1 MKQTTVRNPVRT
13 SVLAAPVAASLVV
26 LLAACG
32 GGSGASGGGQGG
44 GDASYVDDATFTLG
58 MSSDPGNLDPVMGA
72 GTSLFTVTQFA
83 YDPLVSVDGETGE
96 IQSQLATEWDVQG
109 TTVTLTLADGIT
121 CADGTEL
128 TAGAVADSLNFVTD
142 PKNQSPFLGT
152 FIPVGAKA
160 SADDASR
167 TVTLELDS
175 PAPFVLNG
183 LGNLPIV
190 CPSGTE
196 DRSSLRQ
203 ATAGT
208 GPYELTEAA
217 PGDHYTYT
225 LREGY
230 TWGPDGAT
238 TDEKGLP
245 ATVVVQVVENESTAA
260 NLLLSRGLN
269 AASVSG
275 PDAQRLDKSGLFSA
289 DSPAVAGEQW
299 YNHADGR
306 VTSDPDVRM
315 ALTQALDLD
324 ELQGVVTSGEGSTP
338 TVLAANEPV
347 ACPGDSVSGSLPAHD
362 PDAAAA
368 LLDDAGWS
376 EGSDGVRTKDGKP
389 LAVTFLYQNNLGSS
403 GDAAAELAVQ
413 QWKEI
418 GVDATAKAQNETTL
432 TGTIF
437 GAGDWDVAWVA
448 LNVSSPDQL
457 VPFLSGPAAPDGTNF
472 SAISNPD
479 YESAV
484 KEATQLTG
492 TEGCDTWLE
501 AESGLIANAD
511 IVPFA
516 ATQARTFGAGAE
528 FAVPGQLQPLSI
540 RMLAE

>member
-1 MKQTTVRNPVRT
+1 MNRTTVST
-13 SVLAAPVAASLVV
+13 CALALSLAAT
-26 LLAACG
+26 LAGCG
-32 GGSGASGGGQGG
+32 GGDG
-44 GDASYVDDATFTLG
+44 GDGGPGDGDAASYVDGGTFTLG
-58 MSSDPGNLDPVMGA
+58 LSSDPGNLDPVMAA

-96 IQSQLATEWDVQG
+96 IRSQLASEWTVDG
-109 TTVTLTLADGIT
+109 TTVSLTLAEGIT

-128 TAGAVADSLNFVTD
+128 TATHVADSLNFVAD

-152 FIPVGAKA
+152 FLPVGAQA
-160 SADDASR
+160 EADDAAR
-167 TVTLELDS
+167 TVTLTLES

-190 CPSGTE
+190 CPAGME
-196 DRSSLRQ
+196 DRSTLSGG
-203 ATAGT
+203 TAGT

-238 TDEKGLP
+238 TDEPGLP

-260 NLLLSRGLN
+260 NLLLSGGLN

-275 PDAQRLDKSGLFSA
+275 PDAERLEQSELFSA
-289 DSPAVAGEQW
+289 STPALVGEQW
-299 YNHADGR
+299 FNHAEGR
-306 VTSDPDVRM
+306 VTAGPDVRM
-315 ALTQALDLD
+315 ALTQALDLE
-324 ELQGVVTSGEGSTP
+324 ELQGVITAGKGSTP

-347 ACPGDSVSGSLPAHD
+347 ACPGDSVGSSLPAHD

-368 LLDDAGWS
+368 LLDEAGWTA
-376 EGSDGVRTKDGKP
+376 GSDGVRTKDGEP
-389 LAVTFLYQNNLGSS
+389 LSLTFLYQNNLGSS

-413 QWKEI
+413 QWKAL

-437 GAGDWDVAWVA
+437 GAGDWDVAWVS

-457 VPFLSGPAAPDGTNF
+457 VPFLSVPAAPDGTNF
-472 SAISNPD
+472 SAISD
-479 YESAV
+479 EEYDAAV
-484 KEATQLTG
+484 EEAASLNG
-492 TEGCDTWLE
+492 TEGCDTWLA
-501 AESGLIANAD
+501 AESGLIENAD

-516 ATQARTFGAGAE
+516 ANEVQTFGKGAE
-528 FAVPGQLQPLSI
+528 FATPGQLQPLSI
-540 RMLAE
+540 RMLAQ

>member
-1 MKQTTVRNPVRT
+1 MKQTPRPYL
-13 SVLAAPVAASLVV
+13 LAAPAAVSLAV
-26 LLAACG
+26 LLSACGGSG
-32 GGSGASGGGQGG
+32 GGSGGGGAG
-44 GDASYVDDATFTLG
+44 GDAGYVDGATFTLG
-58 MSSDPGNLDPVMGA
+58 MSSDPGNLDPLMGA

-96 IQSQLATEWDVQG
+96 IGSQLATEWDVQG
-109 TTVTLTLADGIT
+109 TTVTLTLGEGIT

-128 TAGAVADSLNFVTD
+128 TASAVADSLNFVTD
-142 PKNQSPFLGT
+142 PENQSPFLGT

-160 SADDASR
+160 SGDDGAG
-167 TVTLELDS
+167 TVTLELES

-183 LGNLPIV
+183 LANLPIV
-190 CPSGTE
+190 CPAGND

-238 TDEKGLP
+238 TAEEGLP

-269 AASVSG
+269 AATVSG
-275 PDAQRLDKSGLFSA
+275 PDAQRLDTSGLFSA
-289 DSPAVAGEQW
+289 DSPAIAGEQW

-306 VTSDPDVRM
+306 ATSDPDVRM
-315 ALTQALDLD
+315 ALTQALDLA
-324 ELQGVVTSGEGSTP
+324 ELQGVVTSGEGAMPS
-338 TVLAANEPV
+338 VLAANEPV
-347 ACPGDSVSGSLPAHD
+347 ACPGDSVSGSLPEHD
-362 PDAAAA
+362 PEAAAA
-368 LLDDAGWS
+368 LLDEAGWT
-376 EGSDGVRTKDGKP
+376 EGSDGVRTKDGQP
-389 LAVTFLYQNNLGSS
+389 LAITFLYQNNLGSS
-403 GDAAAELAVQ
+403 GDAGAELAVQ

-437 GAGDWDVAWVA
+437 GAGDWDVAWVS

-472 SAISNPD
+472 SAIENDD
-479 YESAV
+479 YVAAV
-484 KEATQLTG
+484 EEASQLNG
-492 TEGCDTWLE
+492 TEGCDTWLA
-501 AESGLIANAD
+501 AESSLIANAD

-516 ATQARTFGAGAE
+516 ETQARTFGAGAE